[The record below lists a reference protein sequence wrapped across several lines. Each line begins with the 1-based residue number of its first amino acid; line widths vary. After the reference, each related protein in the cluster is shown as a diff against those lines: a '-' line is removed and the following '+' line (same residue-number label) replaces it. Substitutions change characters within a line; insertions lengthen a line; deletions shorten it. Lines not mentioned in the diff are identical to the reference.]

1 MYQLQPGNSN
11 FTAYWITRTL
21 SGQRLDVKVNGTIMS
36 GSETDWS
43 HVLLAMEDITAEEK
57 ARRHL
62 IDAEAYARALF
73 EDSPSSIWV
82 EDFSAIKQRMDG
94 LRDRG
99 IVDFRRYTATH
110 PQFVMRCLADVR
122 VLDVNRK
129 ALTMYGAPDKLSLL
143 NGLSEVLKEDLLP
156 QFSEELIG
164 LWHGHLRQQREVINY
179 TLKGES
185 LSLVQQLSVMPHH
198 EHNWSQV
205 VVALTDITARKKAES
220 DLAYLHHHDALTGA
234 YNRSFYDDEADRL
247 QRKGPFP
254 VSVIM
259 LDLNGLKLVNDTFG
273 HAAGDVLLQRA
284 GNVLNQAVDKSSY
297 VIRMGGDE
305 FVVVMPG
312 TIAAEAH
319 RIVDKINKLTDEN
332 NQLYAREHALN
343 FSFGC
348 ATCEAGKRLED
359 AIKEADGFMYEAKRA
374 YYKVAGRGR
383 RR

>member
-1 MYQLQPGNSN
+1 
-11 FTAYWITRTL
+11 
-21 SGQRLDVKVNGTIMS
+21 
-36 GSETDWS
+36 
-43 HVLLAMEDITAEEK
+43 
-57 ARRHL
+57 
-62 IDAEAYARALF
+62 
-73 EDSPSSIWV
+73 
-82 EDFSAIKQRMDG
+82 
-94 LRDRG
+94 
-99 IVDFRRYTATH
+99 
-110 PQFVMRCLADVR
+110 
-122 VLDVNRK
+122 
-129 ALTMYGAPDKLSLL
+129 MYGAPDKSSLL

-164 LWHGHLRQQREVINY
+164 LWQGHLRQQREVINY

-284 GNVLNQAVDKSSY
+284 GNVLNQAIDKSSY

-319 RIVDKINKLTDEN
+319 RIVDKISKLTDEN
-332 NQLYAREHALN
+332 NRRYAREHALN